1 LRFEAKAHQIKSV
14 ADLLKCQGRQIQ
26 FQSKS
31 NAINLPLCH
40 TQTITSTDSEVTDRP
55 RDINTACCNCQL
67 LSDREKRRNERDWRK
82 KNYTHTGIRKWEL
95 NK

>member
-55 RDINTACCNCQL
+55 RDILPVVTVSYSL
-67 LSDREKRRNERDWRK
+67 RERKGEMKEIGERK
-82 KNYTHTGIRKWEL
+82 TTHTQGLGSW
-95 NK
+95 N